1 MNLKDLGAQI
11 AAEHPQLNARVIDK
25 VLRAA
30 FTALRTELES
40 TTESTVKCGPLGT
53 FKLQDKPAKEGAAG
67 GEAKGKRIVLRLAA
81 VKAADAAPEGEAGKG
96 GKPGKAGKGARK
108 GKASVD
114 SAARAERKAAR
125 QATRAAKKDS
135 TPDAVN

>member
-53 FKLQDKPAKEGAAG
+53 FKLQDKAAKDGEPATEVKQR
-67 GEAKGKRIVLRLAA
+67 RIVLRLSAA
-81 VKAADAAPEGEAGKG
+81 KADDATQAGKAAKAKA
-96 GKPGKAGKGARK
+96 GKPGKAGKK
-108 GKASVD
+108 SGKPPVD
-114 SAARAERKAAR
+114 EVARAERKAAR
-125 QATRAAKKDS
+125 QAAKAPKKDT
-135 TPDAVN
+135 TPDAAS